1 MLGAF
6 ELLNAR
12 SIQIYIYIYIF
23 KYKIIIISSIVFFV
37 HEQILK
43 YYLCDFLIF
52 LFVCHWVIFFS
63 IRIFPGRISA
73 AMLRK
78 NCSLQAFKLL
88 NAPSIQSFE
97 HSAFESSN
105 AQCLKVCTLR
115 AFEVSSAQR
124 VRNFERSECSKLRTL

>member
-1 MLGAF
+1 M
-6 ELLNAR
+6 NAR
-12 SIQIYIYIYIF
+12 SVRTFERSKHSKLYIYIF
-23 KYKIIIISSIVFFV
+23 KYKLIVISSIVFFV

-52 LFVCHWVIFFS
+52 LFVCHWVIFFLS
-63 IRIFPGRISA
+63 ESFLVVLAQPC
-73 AMLRK
+73 LEQ
-78 NCSLQAFKLL
+78 NCSLQAFKHL